1 MWGAR
6 WVRSARSEKSRREVS
21 LYPLSSCCRESG
33 RLAGGNAQIDRETA
47 WNGVFWPFHELG
59 RTARKAAGGSSA
71 LPCLGGH
78 QPRPDRFVSRSPD
91 DSSDSTPTLRRVSR
105 SLLSPCSPRDR
116 VAAVWRGYASK
127 DGSCARWLDRRAQNA
142 ASAPSQPAGCAR
154 GAWSACELQA
164 TQDLVAAPQGA
175 GRFINLTLSPSRI
188 SRNNRSLCLRSR
200 ILVTA

>member
-1 MWGAR
+1 VWDAR
-6 WVRSARSEKSRREVS
+6 WVGSARSEKSRREVS

-71 LPCLGGH
+71 LPCSEPPRLG
-78 QPRPDRFVSRSPD
+78 PDGFVSRSPD
-91 DSSDSTPTLRRVSR
+91 DSSDSTPRLRRVSR

-116 VAAVWRGYASK
+116 VTAVLRGYASK
-127 DGSCARWLDRRAQNA
+127 DGPCGRWLDRRAQNT

-164 TQDLVAAPQGA
+164 AQDPVAVPQGA
-175 GRFINLTLSPSRI
+175 GRFISLTLSPSRI